1 MMLKE
6 ANYNGRA
13 NFNIVIQTPLQ
24 ITLQHAQLKRE
35 VSKV

>member
-1 MMLKE
+1 MMLNK
-6 ANYNGRA
+6 ANNNGRA
-13 NFNIVIQTPLQ
+13 KFNIVIQTSLQ